1 MTCTG
6 RATLHSLREKNTLY
20 SHRFFS
26 CHQRLMVNQNFN
38 IWIAKDNFER
48 KKKDME
54 AEMVDSFTK
63 PTRNYQHSFVYN
75 WQSLQSNLQ
84 VLNGIASKYEE
95 QVKETEKRKRKR
107 EVENWYE
114 GVGKIRNEFLKLQ
127 KDYLLAEVPQK
138 CISEIGDHLCVINE
152 GLIGLIEQSQNLSQF
167 SVDVQKT
174 VLDNDQSFS
183 TNNLVD
189 QDFQQDL
196 QRMWACLSVD
206 C

>member
-1 MTCTG
+1 
-6 RATLHSLREKNTLY
+6 
-20 SHRFFS
+20 
-26 CHQRLMVNQNFN
+26 MVNQNFN